1 MADTFKTGD
10 EFLAMFD
17 SIPSYRP
24 ACIVLDVQV
33 PGLNGR
39 EVQQRLA
46 SNGIPVILITAHDET
61 NVRQQSLSAGAAT
74 YLRKPLNDEVSIKAV
89 RTVFN
94 LVHGP

>member
-1 MADTFKTGD
+1 LADTFKTGD

-39 EVQQRLA
+39 EVHQRLA
-46 SNGIPVILITAHDET
+46 SNGIPVDSYNGTRRD
-61 NVRQQSLSAGAAT
+61 QCSSAVF
-74 YLRKPLNDEVSIKAV
+74 VSGRCGVSAQ
-89 RTVFN
+89 T
-94 LVHGP
+94 P